1 MSLPS
6 LEINDTIIEIRD
18 DGYINVTMICVA
30 GNMRVNNWS
39 RRTRTQKFVQM
50 LSDDTGIP
58 VDTLIESRKGTSKL
72 FKKGTFAHPRVA
84 LNVAQWVSTAFEI
97 EVSRWIEE
105 WRDYKDNET
114 RYRTSLNSIQPEDV
128 NAHIERDI
136 QHRLQKD
143 VGGEIE
149 VETTIGYIDLL
160 TDTMLIEIKEAS
172 QWKHGLGQVLCYS
185 NYESRES
192 YRLHLF
198 GELPVSKKDIDNT
211 CGRFG
216 VIVTYE

>member
-6 LEINDTIIEIRD
+6 LEINNTIIEIRD
-18 DGYINVTMICVA
+18 DGYVNLTMICTA
-30 GNMRVNNWS
+30 GEKKISHWNS
-39 RRTRTQKFVQM
+39 TAKKKKFIQL

-58 VDTLIESRKGTSKL
+58 VDRLIESSSVRSGG
-72 FKKGTFAHPRVA
+72 FERGTFAHPRVA
-84 LNVAQWVSTAFEI
+84 LNVAQWVSIAFEI

-105 WRDYKDNET
+105 WRDYKDNDT
-114 RYRTSLNSIQPEDV
+114 RYRTSLNSIQPEDC

-185 NYESRES
+185 NYESRDS

-198 GELPVSKKDIDNT
+198 GELPVSKKDIENT